1 MGFLWDFYGIL
12 WDFYGISMGIL
23 KDFYGISMGFLWD
36 FYWLSM
42 GFLWGFYGISVG
54 FLLAFYGISMGFLW
68 GFYWL
73 SMGFLWGFYGISMRS
88 YAISMRFYGMSMGFL
103 WDFYGISMRFL
114 CDSMG
119 FYGIS
124 VGFLWAFYGIL
135 IAHLQHKASLSA
147 SRFSLLLDT
156 SDLHGLRW
164 HERSAEPRSK
174 CWLSLKVAYQHRW
187 KNMENVMEKYGK
199 MLAAWLVTCSN
210 IKLLCLRALREDQP
224 SNVFP
229 SCSFTAR
236 DALDMSGVPAQG
248 RVHDGLQRCLD
259 FASHLHQPN
268 WSNLECLMDI
278 IHNWFNWFIRIM
290 IIMHH
295 HAINNLP

>member
-1 MGFLWDFYGIL
+1 V
-12 WDFYGISMGIL
+12 ISMI
-23 KDFYGISMGFLWD
+23 FLC
-36 FYWLSM
+36 LSM
-42 GFLWGFYGISVG
+42 V
-54 FLLAFYGISMGFLW
+54 LLL
-68 GFYWL
+68 
-73 SMGFLWGFYGISMRS
+73 
-88 YAISMRFYGMSMGFL
+88 
-103 WDFYGISMRFL
+103 D
-114 CDSMG
+114 

-268 WSNLECLMDI
+268 
-278 IHNWFNWFIRIM
+278 
-290 IIMHH
+290 
-295 HAINNLP
+295 